1 MEHKARTKALSWLLS
16 LVMILS
22 LVPGMSLTAYAAN
35 KPNITVVPKKSIMY
49 DGNKLDK
56 SDFEF
61 SGTDAN
67 LVNLDSTT
75 ITIEGCYKGNENG
88 NLSENDYLIPGVTYN
103 PISGTVGVGDNWNV
117 DYTGTLQ
124 PDGSIKGTK
133 NYTSSSLPEGKAYQ
147 AYKTEYKPMG
157 NSTGMYITS
166 FRQVDSTSLEKYDL
180 TSVGKHAAIIKIKA
194 DGYDTLLLYV
204 GNIQISTPF
213 QITLAGGANATV
225 SGAISQQVQRNA
237 AMTTVTYTANS
248 GYQFPKTSD
257 LYKITNGITVT
268 RTSDT
273 VVTVSGT
280 PTADTTITIP
290 DARHV
295 HSFTYTADG
304 ETITATCSDVANH
317 TDNLNFIATLSIG
330 APANL
335 AIDGTAKAAVITD
348 ENQIQGTATVSYYA
362 VDTNGDKNGEALTEA
377 PTAAGTYWAEITLGA
392 DSNTATAHVVYEITN
407 PEYNITLPTDLV
419 GGTVTADKTSAKY
432 GDTVTLAATPAEH
445 YHFKSFTVKDSD
457 DKAVSVLGDGDTR
470 TFTMPASN
478 VTVRPEFEGV
488 PYNVTVTPTTN
499 GTVAVSGAG
508 VATAEGATTAKTGSE
523 VTLNVTPNAGYALD
537 TLSVVTTE
545 GSTEV
550 PVTNNKFTMPTEAV
564 TVSATFEK
572 KDVPISLSVT
582 GNTGTTCAAELL
594 NDDFTPATGS
604 LTKKAGEKFILSL
617 TTDEDYDYTV
627 KFGEDLATSNMAVFT
642 AEDYRAYAD
651 YLNRNNLEASATT
664 DFFWVTMPG
673 VATDTLNVSVTF
685 AKVKAFTVLYQPTTS
700 VNHVWCKFTD
710 SASHVYVAEMQHDL
724 KMNGVVVWSASIK
737 SAFVPEGVAFIS
749 SNDALTGGALQ
760 TAIESATKV
769 TTISDTTSGSFQ
781 NVTGSAEDKCMVIG
795 GNAKTVAAAF
805 VDGKNNTLK
814 IEIAVCPTD
823 NDGNVTETGTVTAP
837 AAPTKDGFTFKGWRG
852 FQFDGSG
859 KASEKIY
866 TAGESVPVRENT
878 SLSAVWDPFTPN
890 VKLDPNN
897 GDNIINI
904 PATYGN
910 PVVKPEN
917 IEKIGF
923 ILENWKIGKSVTEN
937 GTFFPQGSNFDFNT
951 GITSD
956 LELNAQWKHVHS
968 YTSVPLN
975 YSGFG
980 NALDAYSS
988 YLPYLHVDFCGCND
1002 LRVVSHTFNQAG
1014 VCTGCGYTK
1023 PGATEAKLQVFYWK
1037 NGDSQKWMAERER
1050 TAKIGDEVNVSA
1062 YWQIDDYQFSK
1073 WQYSVDNGQTWNDL
1087 AATTMAGFIIPCSMQ
1102 VRALYVNT
1110 ITEPQLSLSA
1120 RNYVTQAQGYNW
1132 DSVLFQMEYKLPDGY
1147 TLVDAGVRMGDNNGI
1162 SYYEMKEYKGSAG
1175 QKAAIEA
1182 GLLGFNMA
1190 WSLIPSPGAGGAVSS
1205 YIGEKVTGLI
1215 TGDDGYETVYYYEKR
1230 ENSVLDLLTAEDL
1243 AEYMLKF
1250 KPVNVEKYPP
1260 IYWESKVTTKNRT
1273 GSVNTLTPL
1282 SFIQK
1287 NNGNHYIYGMAYLT
1301 YQDSA
1306 GEQHTIY
1313 TEAIP
1318 VTNNMMENG
1327 PAKSVKVTG

>member
-1 MEHKARTKALSWLLS
+1 MTVHAHQ
-16 LVMILS
+16 I
-22 LVPGMSLTAYAAN
+22 AYAA
-35 KPNITVVPKKSIMY
+35 
-49 DGNKLDK
+49 
-56 SDFEF
+56 
-61 SGTDAN
+61 
-67 LVNLDSTT
+67 
-75 ITIEGCYKGNENG
+75 KG
-88 NLSENDYLIPGVTYN
+88 
-103 PISGTVGVGDNWNV
+103 
-117 DYTGTLQ
+117 
-124 PDGSIKGTK
+124 
-133 NYTSSSLPEGKAYQ
+133 A
-147 AYKTEYKPMG
+147 
-157 NSTGMYITS
+157 
-166 FRQVDSTSLEKYDL
+166 
-180 TSVGKHAAIIKIKA
+180 
-194 DGYDTLLLYV
+194 
-204 GNIQISTPF
+204 
-213 QITLAGGANATV
+213 
-225 SGAISQQVQRNA
+225 
-237 AMTTVTYTANS
+237 
-248 GYQFPKTSD
+248 
-257 LYKITNGITVT
+257 
-268 RTSDT
+268 
-273 VVTVSGT
+273 
-280 PTADTTITIP
+280 
-290 DARHV
+290 
-295 HSFTYTADG
+295 
-304 ETITATCSDVANH
+304 TITATCNEQTGRDACRLKN
-317 TDNLNFIATLSIG
+317 NNFQATLTIAAPTEGG
-330 APANL
+330 AAVLTQNPKNSFTDLPAVQYQKKTG
-335 AIDGTAKAAVITD
+335 ADWGTA
-348 ENQIQGTATVSYYA
+348 Q
-362 VDTNGDKNGEALTEA
+362 TEA
-377 PTAAGTYWAEITLGA
+377 PNGEGFFKASITLGGQEASVTYGVNEISKAASTNGSIDVPSIATVGAAVTINTKPATGYELAEIKAWKTADTSETNLATKGTGDESNTGTFTMPEENVTVSATFKKINYTISFDPMSNGTVAASKSGASVSAENPANYQDEITL
-392 DSNTATAHVVYEITN
+392 TATPNTGF
-407 PEYNITLPTDLV
+407 TL
-419 GGTVTADKTSAKY
+419 TA
-432 GDTVTLAATPAEH
+432 L
-445 YHFKSFTVKDSD
+445 TVKGGGNND
-457 DKAVSVLGDGDTR
+457 VSVLGEGNTR

-478 VTVRPEFEGV
+478 VTVTATFEGQ
-488 PYNVTVTPTTN
+488 PFTVTTASNPTIG

-508 VATAEGATTAKTGSE
+508 VATADQTTTAKAGTE
-523 VTLNVTPNAGYALD
+523 VTLTVTSATGFELVSGSVTVKKASGD
-537 TLSVVTTE
+537 TVTVE
-545 GSTEV
+545 
-550 PVTNNKFTMPTEAV
+550 NNTFTMPAEAV
-564 TVSATFEK
+564 TVSATF
-572 KDVPISLSVT
+572 VGRPMTATLTVT
-582 GNTGTTCAAELL
+582 DNGGTPCDAKLL
-594 NDDFTPATGS
+594 NNDFTPATGS

-673 VATDTLNVSVTF
+673 VAGSEVNVSVTF
-685 AKVKAFTVLYQPTTS
+685 AKVKAFTVLYQPSTS

-710 SASHVYVAEMQHDL
+710 TESHVYVAEMQHDL
-724 KMNGVVVWSASIK
+724 KMNGVAVWSASIK

-760 TAIESATKV
+760 TAIESATTM
-769 TTISDTTSGSFQ
+769 TTISNTTSGSFQ
-781 NVTGSAEDKCMVIG
+781 DVTGSAGDKCAVVG

-805 VDGKNNTLK
+805 VDEKNNTLK

-823 NDGNVTETGTVTAP
+823 NDGNVTGTGTVTAP

-878 SLSAVWDPFTPN
+878 SLSAVWDPVTPT

-897 GDNIINI
+897 GGNIINI

-917 IEKIGF
+917 IENIGF
-923 ILENWKIGKSVTEN
+923 ILENWKVGKSVTES

-975 YSGFG
+975 YSGFNG
-980 NALDAYSS
+980 ALDAYSS

-1002 LRVVSHTFNQAG
+1002 LRVVSHTFNEGG

-1037 NGDSQKWMAERER
+1037 NGESQKWMAERER

-1087 AATTMAGFIIPCSMQ
+1087 AATTMVGFIIPRSMQ

-1182 GLLGFNMA
+1182 GLLGFSIA
-1190 WSLIPSPGAGGAVSS
+1190 WSFIPSPGAGGAGQD
-1205 YIGEKVTGLI
+1205 YISDKVKGLI

-1282 SFIQK
+1282 RFIQK
-1287 NNGNHYIYGMAYLT
+1287 NNGMHYIYGMAYLT
-1301 YQDSA
+1301 YQDST

-1318 VTNNMMENG
+1318 VTRDNI
-1327 PAKSVKVTG
+1327 PDYTAKATPSGRTH